1 MTFSRFYCVFSTIH
15 GFWSFCEIKNTTNLY
30 ELCVLVIRTE
40 SVCPEVV
47 SGNPF
52 RTIIHKNR
60 LTIVQGFIFVFAT
73 FKSSLPYI
81 TGECVKKRDDW
92 FIFWVGEWLSEWVS
106 KWACDWES
114 ELTSWLRTVVWET
127 NSFSGNH
134 GILHRLWTPKR
145 YFSLHK
151 VVRSSIKWR
160 ILLMTKQVLHELHA
174 VGAEILVHLCR
185 FFTKSFISLI
195 TRSLARILQQWIIYT
210 QNTQL

>member
-106 KWACDWES
+106 ERAIEKVNWRHDS
-114 ELTSWLRTVVWET
+114 ELLCEKLTV
-127 NSFSGNH
+127 F
-134 GILHRLWTPKR
+134 
-145 YFSLHK
+145 
-151 VVRSSIKWR
+151 
-160 ILLMTKQVLHELHA
+160 QVIME
-174 VGAEILVHLCR
+174 
-185 FFTKSFISLI
+185 FFTVYGLRNVIFLFTK
-195 TRSLARILQQWIIYT
+195 
-210 QNTQL
+210 